1 MSKTKLKLFKIY
13 LPAELYDRLHARSD
27 DMAISANHLAIF
39 LISSGLLSG
48 SSSKPETVDQSL

>member
-1 MSKTKLKLFKIY
+1 MRTKLKLFKIY
-13 LPAELYDRLHARSD
+13 LPAELYDRLHTRSD

-48 SSSKPETVDQSL
+48 SLLKPETVE

>member
-1 MSKTKLKLFKIY
+1 MRTKLKLFKIY
-13 LPAELYDRLHARSD
+13 LPAELYDRLHTRSD

-48 SSSKPETVDQSL
+48 SLLKPETVEQSL